1 MEIIKLTEKEF
12 IDFAYN
18 HEQATFHQT
27 IGWGK
32 LKETNGWKYELLGM
46 KEKNRVVGACLLLEK
61 ETPIKKKMFYAPH
74 GFILDYKNFKLL
86 DNFVDEIKKYVKKN
100 NGIFFKI
107 DPYVMLKERDIDG
120 KVVEGGIDNTDIYNH
135 LRELGFKE
143 INGKVTEQTLQS
155 KWIYWIPIDGK
166 SFEEMITP
174 KMRLTHRQNE
184 KNGVYVREGTYE
196 ELDKLKDVID
206 HISER
211 KEFLSRSL
219 KYYQDMYKYLAEEGI
234 AKVYFAEINLKEQ
247 IEKCKT
253 EKEKLETEYNTKE
266 EDFKNGKIKVNE
278 QKFRVRQNELKNAII
293 KNNKNL
299 EEFLSLQKE
308 KGDIITLGGV
318 MYMIHGND
326 VLALIG
332 GGYSDYF
339 NLQPA
344 YSIHY
349 EMIKYA
355 ADNNYKYYNFY
366 GISGNLVESDP
377 MYGVYLFKKGFGGNV
392 VELMGEFDMPVRPFY
407 YSLYKVSYNIVHKLK
422 KIKTKIHK

>member
-1 MEIIKLTEKEF
+1 MELIKLTEKEF
-12 IDFAYN
+12 KDFAYN

-32 LKETNGWKYELLGM
+32 LKETNGWSYELIGV
-46 KEKNRVVGACLLLEK
+46 KEKNKVAAAALLLSK

-74 GFILDYKNFKLL
+74 GFILDYSNFKLL
-86 DNFVDEIKKYVKKN
+86 DEFVLKMKEYVKAN

-107 DPYVMLKERDIDG
+107 DPYVMLIERDIDG
-120 KVVEGGIDNTDIYNH
+120 KVVEGGVDNTNIYKH
-135 LRELGFKE
+135 LKELGFKE

-155 KWIYWIPIDGK
+155 KWIYWIDINGK
-166 SFEEMITP
+166 PFEEMITP

-196 ELDKLKDVID
+196 ELDKLKAVID
-206 HISER
+206 HISGR

-219 KYYQDMYKYLAEEGI
+219 KYYQDMYKYLAKEGI
-234 AKVYFAEINLKEQ
+234 AKVYFAELNLKEQ
-247 IEKCKT
+247 IDICKK

-266 EDFKNGKIKVNE
+266 EDFNSGKIKVNE
-278 QKFRVRQNELKNAII
+278 KKFRVRQNELKNAIT
-293 KNNKNL
+293 KNNNNL
-299 EEFLSLQKE
+299 EDFLKLKE
-308 KGDIITLGGV
+308 EHGDIITLGGV
-318 MYMIHGND
+318 MYMIHGHD

-349 EMIKYA
+349 EMMKYA
-355 ADNNYKYYNFY
+355 ADNNYRYYNFY
-366 GISGNLVESDP
+366 GISGNLDEKDP
-377 MYGVYLFKKGFGGNV
+377 MYGVYLFKKGFGGQV

-407 YSLYKVSYNIVHKLK
+407 YFLYKTSYDIVHKLK
-422 KIKTKIHK
+422 KLKTKIHK

>member
-1 MEIIKLTEKEF
+1 MELIKLTEKEF
-12 IDFAYN
+12 KDFAYN

-32 LKETNGWKYELLGM
+32 LKETNGWSYELIGV
-46 KEKNRVVGACLLLEK
+46 KEKNKVAAATLLLSK
-61 ETPIKKKMFYAPH
+61 GTPIKKKMFYAPH
-74 GFILDYKNFKLL
+74 GFILDYSNFKLL
-86 DNFVDEIKKYVKKN
+86 DEFVLKMKEYVKAN

-107 DPYVMLKERDIDG
+107 DPYVMLIERDIDG
-120 KVVEGGIDNTDIYNH
+120 KVVEGGVDNTNIYKH
-135 LRELGFKE
+135 LKELGFKE

-155 KWIYWIPIDGK
+155 KWIYWIDINGK
-166 SFEEMITP
+166 PFEEMITP

-196 ELDKLKDVID
+196 ELDKLKAVID
-206 HISER
+206 HISGR

-219 KYYQDMYKYLAEEGI
+219 KYYQDMYKYLAKEGI
-234 AKVYFAEINLKEQ
+234 AKVYFAELNLKEQ
-247 IEKCKT
+247 IDTCKK

-266 EDFKNGKIKVNE
+266 EDFNSGKIKVNE
-278 QKFRVRQNELKNAII
+278 KKFRVRQNELKNAIT
-293 KNNKNL
+293 KNNNNL
-299 EEFLSLQKE
+299 EDFLKLKE
-308 KGDIITLGGV
+308 EHGDIITLGGV
-318 MYMIHGND
+318 MYMIHGHD

-349 EMIKYA
+349 EMMKYA
-355 ADNNYKYYNFY
+355 ADNNYRYYNFY
-366 GISGNLVESDP
+366 GISGNLDEKDP
-377 MYGVYLFKKGFGGNV
+377 MYGVYLFKKGFGGQV

-407 YSLYKVSYNIVHKLK
+407 YFLYKTSYDIVHKLK
-422 KIKTKIHK
+422 KLKTKIHK

>member
-1 MEIIKLTEKEF
+1 MDLIKLTEQEF
-12 IDFAYN
+12 KDFAYN

-32 LKETNGWKYELLGM
+32 LKETNGWNYELIGM
-46 KEKNRVVGACLLLEK
+46 KDGKKIVGACLLLSK

-74 GFILDYKNFKLL
+74 GFILDYNNFSIL
-86 DNFVDEIKKYVKKN
+86 DEYVKRMKEYVKSN
-100 NGIFFKI
+100 DGIFFKI

-120 KVVEGGIDNTDIYNH
+120 KVVEGGVDNTKVYNH
-135 LRELGFKE
+135 LKELGFRE

-155 KWIYWIPIDGK
+155 KWIYWIDINGK
-166 SFEEMITP
+166 PFEEMITP

-184 KNGVYVREGTYE
+184 KNGVYVREGTYD
-196 ELDKLKDVID
+196 ELDKLKAVID
-206 HISER
+206 HISDR

-219 KYYQDMYKYLAEEGI
+219 KYYQDMYKYLSEEGI
-234 AKVYFAEINLKEQ
+234 AKVYFAELNLKDQ
-247 IEKCKT
+247 IDKCMS
-253 EKEKLETEYNTKE
+253 EKEKLESEYNTKE
-266 EDFKNGKIKVNE
+266 EDFKSGKIKVNE
-278 QKFRVRQNELKNAII
+278 KKFRVRQNELKNAIT
-293 KNNKNL
+293 KNNNNL
-299 EEFLSLQKE
+299 EEFLKLKE
-308 KGDIITLGGV
+308 DHGDIITLGGV

-349 EMIKYA
+349 EMMKYA
-355 ADNNYKYYNFY
+355 ADNNYRYYNFY

-377 MYGVYLFKKGFGGNV
+377 MYGVYLFKRGFGGQV

-407 YSLYKVSYNIVHKLK
+407 YFLYKTSYDVVHKLK
-422 KIKTKIHK
+422 KLKTKLHK

>member
-1 MEIIKLTEKEF
+1 MDLIKLTEQEF
-12 IDFAYN
+12 KDFAYN

-32 LKETNGWKYELLGM
+32 LKETNGWNYELIGM
-46 KEKNRVVGACLLLEK
+46 KDGKKIVGACLLLSK

-74 GFILDYKNFKLL
+74 GFILDYNNFSIL
-86 DNFVDEIKKYVKKN
+86 DEYVKRMKEYVKSN
-100 NGIFFKI
+100 DGIFFKI

-120 KVVEGGIDNTDIYNH
+120 KVVEGGVDNTKVYNH
-135 LRELGFKE
+135 LKELGFRE

-155 KWIYWIPIDGK
+155 KWIYWIDINGK
-166 SFEEMITP
+166 PFEEMITP

-184 KNGVYVREGTYE
+184 KNGVYVREGTYD
-196 ELDKLKDVID
+196 ELDKLKAVID
-206 HISER
+206 HISDR

-219 KYYQDMYKYLAEEGI
+219 KYYQDMYKYLSEEGI
-234 AKVYFAEINLKEQ
+234 AKVYFAELNLKDQ
-247 IEKCKT
+247 IDKCMR
-253 EKEKLETEYNTKE
+253 EKEKLESEYNTKE
-266 EDFKNGKIKVNE
+266 EDFKSGKIKVNE
-278 QKFRVRQNELKNAII
+278 KKFRVRQNELKNAIT
-293 KNNKNL
+293 KNNNNL
-299 EEFLSLQKE
+299 KEFLKLKE
-308 KGDIITLGGV
+308 VHGDIITLGGV
-318 MYMIHGND
+318 MYMIHGSD

-349 EMIKYA
+349 EMMKYA
-355 ADNNYKYYNFY
+355 ADNNYRYYNFY

-377 MYGVYLFKKGFGGNV
+377 MYGVYLFKRGFGGQV

-407 YSLYKVSYNIVHKLK
+407 YFLYKTSYDVVHKLK
-422 KIKTKIHK
+422 KLKTKLHK